1 MAEPSEEREV
11 RYVVAPERMPPLARE
26 QMTEAQRNAAAE
38 LEAGPRGK
46 VQGPYNSILRSPGFM
61 EHTQKL
67 GAYVR
72 FECPLDMRIREM
84 AALMG
89 ARHWTQQFEW
99 FVHVPHALKAGL
111 SQQIIDAIEA
121 GHRPARMARDEE
133 VVYDVMTELLNNHG
147 VSDATYQRALDEFG
161 EPGIVDLVGTSGY
174 YIMIG
179 MIMNVARTSIPDG
192 KPLPLAPL
200 PDQVVP
206 ARAPRSASA

>member
-1 MAEPSEEREV
+1 MTTQTREV
-11 RYVVAPERMPPLARE
+11 RYEVAPERMPPLERE
-26 QMTEAQRNAAAE
+26 QMTEAQRKAAEE

-72 FECPLDMRIREM
+72 FGSPLDLRLREL
-84 AALMG
+84 AALIG

-99 FVHVPHALKAGL
+99 FVHVPHALRSGVEE
-111 SQQIIDAIEA
+111 STIEA
-121 GHRPARMARDEE
+121 IRLGHRPQNMKEDEA
-133 VVYDVMTELLNNHG
+133 VVYDVITELLNHHG
-147 VSDATYQRALDEFG
+147 LSDATYARALETFG
-161 EPGIVDLVGTSGY
+161 EAGIVDLVGTSGY

-179 MIMNVARTSIPDG
+179 MIMNVARTAIPDE

-200 PDQVVP
+200 PDQVVLK
-206 ARAPRSASA
+206 R

>member
-1 MAEPSEEREV
+1 MATDQKSGGQREI
-11 RYVVAPERMPPLARE
+11 RYVVAPERMPPLKPE
-26 QMTEAQRNAAAE
+26 QMTDAQRKAAAAI
-38 LEAGPRGK
+38 EAGPRGK

-72 FECPLDMRIREM
+72 FDCPLDMRIREM

-111 SQQIIDAIEA
+111 GAPIIDAIRE
-121 GHRPARMARDEE
+121 GRRPQRMARDEE
-133 VVYDVMTELLNNHG
+133 VVYDVMSELLENHG

-161 EPGIVDLVGTSGY
+161 EAGIVDLVGTSGY

-179 MIMNVARTSIPDG
+179 MIMNVARTAIPDG

-200 PDQVVP
+200 ADQVQTI
-206 ARAPRSASA
+206 S

>member
-1 MAEPSEEREV
+1 MAEEMNAGAKREI
-11 RYVVAPERMPPLARE
+11 RHVVAPERMPRLTPE
-26 QMTEAQRNAAAE
+26 QMTEAQKKAAAA

-46 VQGPYNSILRSPGFM
+46 VQGPYISILRSPGFM

-72 FECPLDMRIREM
+72 FDCPLDMRIREM

-99 FVHVPHALKAGL
+99 FVHVPHALKSGL
-111 SQQIIDAIEA
+111 SQAIIDAIRD
-121 GHRPARMARDEE
+121 GRRPQHMARDEE
-133 VVYDVMTELLNNHG
+133 VVYDVMIELLNNHG
-147 VSDATYQRALDEFG
+147 VSDVTYQRALEEFG
-161 EPGIVDLVGTSGY
+161 EAGIVDLVGTSGY

-179 MIMNVARTSIPDG
+179 MIMNVARTAIPDG

-200 PDQVVP
+200 ADQVQTI
-206 ARAPRSASA
+206 S

>member
-1 MAEPSEEREV
+1 MAEGTGKREV
-11 RYVVAPERMPPLARE
+11 RYVVAPERMPPLTRE
-26 QMTEAQRNAAAE
+26 QMTEAQRKAAAE

-67 GAYVR
+67 GGYVR

-99 FVHVPHALKAGL
+99 FVHVPHALKSGL
-111 SQQIIDAIEA
+111 GQDIIDAIRD
-121 GHRPARMARDEE
+121 GRRPAGMARDEE
-133 VVYDVMTELLNNHG
+133 VVYDVMIELLNNHG
-147 VSDATYQRALDEFG
+147 VSDATYARALEQFG
-161 EPGIVDLVGTSGY
+161 EAGIVDLVGTSGY

-179 MIMNVARTSIPDG
+179 MIMNVARTAIPDG

-200 PDQVVP
+200 PDQIQP
-206 ARAPRSASA
+206 LG

>member
-1 MAEPSEEREV
+1 MTQKREV
-11 RYVVAPERMPPLARE
+11 RYEVAPERMPPLKRE
-26 QMTEAQRNAAAE
+26 QMTQAQRKAADE

-72 FECPLDMRIREM
+72 FGSPLDMRLREL
-84 AALMG
+84 AALIG

-99 FVHVPHALKAGL
+99 FVHVPHALKSGVDE
-111 SQQIIDAIEA
+111 STIEA
-121 GHRPARMARDEE
+121 IRLGHRPQNMKEDES
-133 VVYDVMTELLNNHG
+133 VVYDVITELLNHHG
-147 VSDATYQRALDEFG
+147 LSDATYARALEAFG
-161 EPGIVDLVGTSGY
+161 EAGIVDLVGTSGY

-179 MIMNVARTSIPDG
+179 MIMNVARTAIPDG

-200 PDQVVP
+200 PDQVVLKE
-206 ARAPRSASA
+206 